1 MQRAVGGSR
10 SGIAYGSRV
19 RDLYD
24 TVVIGAGPA
33 GEALVERL
41 HAHGQR
47 VALIE
52 RELIGGECA
61 YWACIPSKTLLRPG
75 EVVHEAIRTEG
86 TGSPSLA
93 FDKAASYRDEM
104 IRHLDDAKQVKGYED
119 QGVTVFKGDGSLSGP
134 KAVAVGDW
142 TIEGERIVIATGSE
156 PLVPPIDGLEQTGYW
171 TNREATTLEHV
182 PASVTIIG
190 GGPVG

>member
-10 SGIAYGSRV
+10 FGIAYGSRV

-41 HAHGQR
+41 HAQGQR

-61 YWACIPSKTLLRPG
+61 YWACIPSKTLLRAAEARAAAG
-75 EVVHEAIRTEG
+75 RVAGLEVPATRWRE
-86 TGSPSLA
+86 LA
-93 FDKAASYRDEM
+93 QYRD
-104 IRHLDDAKQVKGYED
+104 
-119 QGVTVFKGDGSLSGP
+119 
-134 KAVAVGDW
+134 
-142 TIEGERIVIATGSE
+142 
-156 PLVPPIDGLEQTGYW
+156 
-171 TNREATTLEHV
+171 
-182 PASVTIIG
+182 
-190 GGPVG
+190 